1 MKNENRNGLIK
12 NDDNNTCPQA
22 QTNITIA
29 EAEAADEN
37 AKHWLRMQN
46 TKRAGGISSDY
57 CIMFLFYN
65 FLVYL
70 VGISCGEKKTFF
82 LEYLDPTSVCPV

>member
-22 QTNITIA
+22 QTNISIA

-57 CIMFLFYN
+57 CIMFLYNN
-65 FLVYL
+65 FLVVIERARSY
-70 VGISCGEKKTFF
+70 V
-82 LEYLDPTSVCPV
+82 

>member
-1 MKNENRNGLIK
+1 MQMTK
-12 NDDNNTCPQA
+12 TCVLTAQA

-57 CIMFLFYN
+57 CIMFLDA
-65 FLVYL
+65 LASL
-70 VGISCGEKKTFF
+70 GSM
-82 LEYLDPTSVCPV
+82 LESE